1 MIHELNSI
9 QVAQALNI
17 TERAVRYRAEREQ
30 WVQSSEKIRGGYQ
43 NTYMF
48 LRLPR
53 KVQVEVAAA
62 ISICKSPD
70 TAKETGLADYACLP
84 GVRKKEAEAR
94 LEILWARD
102 AFIKHADMQKKEGS
116 NIFCKNVASGE
127 VDLADWVLSAIT
139 KNNKKS
145 LSWATLNRWQKAY
158 KKNGLAGLAAQ
169 YINSGRPCGIPDDM
183 RQFIIGMKI
192 DHPHIGVSKIMA
204 GLEARF
210 SGQTIAGQGVVR
222 RFLNRWTKKNKS
234 LLEYM
239 ANPDKWKNNR
249 MFAAGSRSE
258 NIVRLNQMWEMDSTP
273 TDIMLTDGR
282 HNISGVIDIF
292 SRRLKLLVSP
302 TAKADAHAAL
312 IRRSIIDWG
321 VPEII
326 KMDNGKDYTANHITR
341 VLDGLEITQSLCAPF
356 SPEQKPFIERALGT
370 FSHDIVE
377 LLPGYIGHNVADRK
391 AVEARRSF
399 SQRLMKQGEDP
410 VDINMTADDFQDI
423 CRRWVDAV
431 YHYNKHSGLN
441 GKTPAQTA
449 REWKEPVR
457 KIKDER
463 ALDILLSPAPAGDGL
478 RIIGKKGVKI
488 GGGYYIAPEMAG
500 HEGQRVSVLLDIT
513 DFGAV
518 YVYEQS
524 GTFLCRAVDPDRS
537 GISRKDLAVMVRKA
551 QKEVMKDGRKE
562 LKKMARE
569 AKTKTIHSEIL
580 DHREKQL
587 ANISEFPKQEAEY
600 TTQAIEE
607 AVKAVHDERIKAALP
622 QPVEMTQEQEET
634 ANEIISIAN
643 RKRLP
648 SNDWE
653 KYEMIEA
660 DLASGMDVPDKDLA
674 WMKRYEMW
682 LETGKSIIV
691 NQ

>member
-1 MIHELNSI
+1 MIQELTS
-9 QVAQALNI
+9 QQAAQALNI
-17 TERAVRYRAEREQ
+17 TERAVRRRAEREQ
-30 WVQSSEKIRGGYQ
+30 WFKSPEKIRGGYK
-43 NTYMF
+43 NTYMYA
-48 LRLPR
+48 RLPR
-53 KVQVEVAAA
+53 QVQIQLAAA
-62 ISICKSPD
+62 ISTLKPD
-70 TAKETGLADYACLP
+70 AAKETGLADYACLP
-84 GVRKKEAEAR
+84 GARKKEAEAR

-102 AFIKHADMQKKEGS
+102 AFIKHAGLHIKEGS
-116 NIFCKNVASGE
+116 NIFCKNVMDGE
-127 VDLADWVLSAIT
+127 VDLADWVVSAIT
-139 KNNKKS
+139 KNNKTS

-158 KKNGLAGLAAQ
+158 QKNGLAGLAAR
-169 YINSGRPCGIPDDM
+169 YVNSGRPSGIADDM
-183 RQFIIGMKI
+183 KQFVVSMKV
-192 DHPHIGVSKIMA
+192 DHPHIGLSKIMA
-204 GLEARF
+204 GLQARF
-210 SGQTIAGQGVVR
+210 SGKNIPNISVVR
-222 RFLNRWTKKNKS
+222 RYLNQWVRKNKS
-234 LLEYM
+234 LLEYI
-239 ANPDKWKNNR
+239 ANPDQWKNNR

-273 TDIMLTDGR
+273 TDVMLTDGR

-292 SRRLKLLVSP
+292 SRRLKLLVSK

-356 SPEQKPFIERALGT
+356 SPEQKPFVERALGT

-410 VDINMTADDFQDI
+410 VNINMTADEFQDI
-423 CRRWVDAV
+423 CNRWVNAV

-441 GKTPAQTA
+441 GKTPAQIA
-449 REWKEPVR
+449 RDWKEPVR

-463 ALDILLSPAPAGDGL
+463 ALDILLSPAPAGDGF
-478 RIIGKKGVKI
+478 RVIGKKGVKI

-500 HEGQRVSVLLDIT
+500 YEGCRVSVLLDIT

-551 QKEVMKDGRKE
+551 QKQVMKDGRKE

-580 DHREKQL
+580 DHREKQI

-600 TTQAIEE
+600 TTPSIEE
-607 AVKAVHDERIKAALP
+607 AVKAAHDERIQASV
-622 QPVEMTQEQEET
+622 PVPEEITQEQEEK
-634 ANEIISIAN
+634 ANEIISLSH

-648 SNDWE
+648 ANDWE
-653 KYEMIEA
+653 KYDMLSQ
-660 DLASGMDVPDKDLA
+660 DLAAGIDVPDSDLA

-682 LETGKSIIV
+682 LETGKNIV